1 MNQLELIINIT
12 HTLNTISFVLWIY
25 ITYIQIE
32 VIIDICYGVINC
44 FIDLPPPRH
53 NHIIRWDQEE
63 PLRRAQEQQQ
73 APEQQRRVGSQGVKS
88 TKFDRTICRFDKVST
103 FTSL

>member
-12 HTLNTISFVLWIY
+12 HTLNTISFLLWIY

-32 VIIDICYGVINC
+32 DIIDICYGVVNC
-44 FIDLPPPRH
+44 FVDLPPPRH
-53 NHIIRWDQEE
+53 MIWDRQEL
-63 PLRRAQEQQQ
+63 LRRAQEQQVL
-73 APEQQRRVGSQGVKS
+73 EQQQRQRQLESQGVKS

-103 FTSL
+103 LTS

>member
-12 HTLNTISFVLWIY
+12 LTLNTISFVLWIY

-63 PLRRAQEQQQ
+63 PLLQRQQQQ
-73 APEQQRRVGSQGVKS
+73 APEQQRRVESQGVKS